1 MKNYE
6 ALETVPIFVRIDH
19 HKRIAHVVSTDIKL
33 CLYFSENNK
42 ASRNI
47 GVDPQRGAERHKCR
61 LGLEYARFKSHR
73 PGKLIS
79 ATSNKNVIIR
89 QCTMYIVQ
97 GGFFNWSAQKM
108 TKCQIT
114 CTGWFF

>member
-6 ALETVPIFVRIDH
+6 VLETVPIFVRIDH
-19 HKRIAHVVSTDIKL
+19 HKRIAHVASTDIKL

-89 QCTMYIVQ
+89 QCTMYDVHCIYGSVCA
-97 GGFFNWSAQKM
+97 GREFWLFDGCPF
-108 TKCQIT
+108 
-114 CTGWFF
+114 

>member
-6 ALETVPIFVRIDH
+6 ALETVPIFVRIDPH
-19 HKRIAHVVSTDIKL
+19 VRIAHIVDNDITL
-33 CLYFSENNK
+33 CLYLSENNK

-73 PGKLIS
+73 PEKLIS
-79 ATSNKNVIIR
+79 ATSNKNVIIT
-89 QCTMYIVQ
+89 QCTTYIVYMGQFVQ
-97 GGFFNWSAQKM
+97 GGNFGCSMDVLFFLK
-108 TKCQIT
+108 
-114 CTGWFF
+114 

>member
-89 QCTMYIVQ
+89 QCTMYKYILYMGQFVQ
-97 GGFFNWSAQKM
+97 GGNFGCSVDFLFF
-108 TKCQIT
+108 
-114 CTGWFF
+114 F

>member
-33 CLYFSENNK
+33 CLYFPENNK

-89 QCTMYIVQ
+89 QCTTYIVYMGQFVQ
-97 GGFFNWSAQKM
+97 GGNFGCSMDVLFFLK
-108 TKCQIT
+108 
-114 CTGWFF
+114 